1 MPELFALMP
10 ALADVSHPLL
20 LNRRV
25 VVVGVSAVLYDDARF
40 VFEVAHPRHW
50 GWSDER
56 HIVGIGGIGGRIKP
70 GESALACLQREVREE
85 IGSDFL
91 LEPTRRTALI
101 HQNELAAWLD
111 VPATSDRVAPYMLNL
126 LPAQLERPDK
136 PDHLAIVSFRG
147 ILQQEPCRKDLFGLL
162 TIERSALEPFF
173 ERAEWPLEEALA
185 LDGLTFDLESPLPS
199 GSVLRPTLTGRAFQA
214 LLQHTSPPA
223 VLAEKPIRPSG

>member
-1 MPELFALMP
+1 MPELFALIP
-10 ALADVSHPLL
+10 GLADVSHPLL
-20 LNRRV
+20 LDRRV
-25 VVVGVSAVLYDDARF
+25 VVVGVSAVLYHGARF
-40 VFEVAHPRHW
+40 VFEVAQPRHW
-50 GWSDER
+50 SWSDDDR
-56 HIVGIGGIGGRIKP
+56 RVVGIGGIGGRIEP

-91 LEPTRRTALI
+91 LEPTRSTALI
-101 HQNELAAWLD
+101 HQDELTAWLD
-111 VPATSDRVAPYMLNL
+111 VPATPDRVAPYMVNL

-162 TIERSALEPFF
+162 KIERSALEPFF
-173 ERAEWPLEEALA
+173 ERVEWPLEEALA

-199 GSVLRPTLTGRAFQA
+199 GSVLRPTLTGRAFQV

-223 VLAEKPIRPSG
+223 HNT